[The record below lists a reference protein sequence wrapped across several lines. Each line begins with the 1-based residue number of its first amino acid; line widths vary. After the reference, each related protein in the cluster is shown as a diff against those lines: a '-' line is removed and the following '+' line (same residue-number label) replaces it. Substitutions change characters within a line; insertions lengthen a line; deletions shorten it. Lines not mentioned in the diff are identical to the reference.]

1 MLCITTIIKIDTT
14 ATIPCFNSSPNK
26 LTIHP
31 NSPSI
36 FNSPDIELL
45 KTSFISKSGNV
56 FETYFFYFFKNV
68 DTPVDWAWELIISL
82 LLAKHEGSNKSKIII
97 INLISLLKRLK
108 LLKLPELKV
117 I

>member
-26 LTIHP
+26 LIIHP
-31 NSPSI
+31 NTPSI

-56 FETYFFYFFKNV
+56 FETYFFDSSKNV
-68 DTPVDWAWELIISL
+68 DTPVDWACELIISL
-82 LLAKHEGSNKSKIII
+82 LLAKHTGSNIIKIII